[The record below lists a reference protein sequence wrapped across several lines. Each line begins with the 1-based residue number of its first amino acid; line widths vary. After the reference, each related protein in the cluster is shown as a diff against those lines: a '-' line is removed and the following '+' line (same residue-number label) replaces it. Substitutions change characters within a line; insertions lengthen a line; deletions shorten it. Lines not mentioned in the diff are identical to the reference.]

1 MSLFEKEESK
11 SKPRQEEFPTEPAF
25 TVPVE
30 VRSMPQH
37 MRGEGQKGVVALSPV
52 PVSLC
57 PCGDKILGL
66 DGTIRADPSQITPR
80 YLDGSTKDMRDD
92 TERLKA
98 KRMLLRQAFV
108 LPWRQ

>member
-1 MSLFEKEESK
+1 M
-11 SKPRQEEFPTEPAF
+11 EPAF

-37 MRGEGQKGVVALSPV
+37 MYGEGQKGVVALP
-52 PVSLC
+52 PPSLC